1 MSAHNEIEEEAMGM
15 QDTGGTE
22 PVTGQTMLGESPLR
36 PKASLFGV
44 NQLADGSAQYVF
56 GPSEGRSPPIERPR
70 SVSPSMRLVEQ
81 GVVVHNDEITDISR
95 MPNYSP
101 NDSNGADIG
110 VEEDDNMARG
120 GSRVVIHGR
129 GRKRDFDGKDRTV

>member
-1 MSAHNEIEEEAMGM
+1 
-15 QDTGGTE
+15 
-22 PVTGQTMLGESPLR
+22 MLGESPLR
-36 PKASLFGV
+36 TIVSLFGV

-56 GPSEGRSPPIERPR
+56 GPSEGRSPPIESPR
-70 SVSPSMRLVEQ
+70 SVSPSMRQVDQ

-101 NDSNGADIG
+101 NDSNGVDIG
-110 VEEDDNMARG
+110 VGEDDNMTRG

-129 GRKRDFDGKDRTV
+129 DRQRDFDTKDRTV